1 VAILYGYCAK
11 ARQADLHLPMRVRL
25 IWPLLGH
32 EPVNLPGVRL
42 TRVRY
47 APIADQIPRRSD
59 LTLRANKRNFARR
72 KSSEFF
78 RRRTTVK

>member
-1 VAILYGYCAK
+1 MFIL
-11 ARQADLHLPMRVRL
+11 Q
-25 IWPLLGH
+25 PLRHISTL
-32 EPVNLPGVRL
+32 
-42 TRVRY
+42 
-47 APIADQIPRRSD
+47 PIADQIPRRSD